1 MATENGDSAPSPAA
15 TVTRS
20 PRASTST
27 IGHSLDLPSLLPL
40 SHQHPL
46 LTAQEYDVDAF
57 LLSRIHIPLDEL
69 RAELRAYL
77 GVLREELVQLI
88 NDDYEEFISL
98 GTGLRGEGERLKGL
112 QRPLTGLRGQVE
124 IVRDVLKDHQ
134 NAVQAQLDERS
145 ALREEK
151 ALLELLQR
159 LFETLARAEALET
172 VGDDTERPKVVQRLA
187 GEYTQ
192 LVYLRNKAR
201 AEGCKVAETASPRI
215 DALRTRLSHDL
226 ASILTAALGAR
237 DEPRI
242 KQCLRTYDLIEG
254 WREAEDVVRSLVH
267 EFCAR
272 TITASALVVPP
283 SPTAPETPAASK
295 AIDRPHRLT
304 GASLLDGLYNR
315 VLAQVETYTP
325 LIAIAHSVSTEFD
338 FFSKVLWPEI
348 GTAVVDNL
356 GHVIFSAGRPD
367 ELYKHYTTTHRFLT
381 IFEGHA
387 PTADAVIAMRESRT
401 YITFERR
408 WQLPVYFQLRWKE
421 IVSTFENALVASA
434 TSPQR
439 PSTSAVS
446 SPRVSGATGWALPQ
460 SEAAWNAFKQCWAPE
475 IYLPELS
482 HRFWRLSLQILS
494 RYGSWLS
501 ATLATYKVGD
511 DEAAQAQEDA
521 VLRFAASAIADIDQ
535 LTARIGD
542 LALLADLGLSVPFPA
557 SLSTQPYA
565 ERIVAVL
572 QRRCAEPL
580 KLVKTVA
587 SQFRATAARPN
598 AAVTASH
605 FIPTI
610 LKPLNLFFEPR
621 PTLREKYQAA
631 WSVLV
636 VDHVLS
642 NYASI
647 LASVRK
653 TEDLLRRHRGA
664 RRPGFSLF
672 GNAGV
677 PGTPD
682 AEEGR
687 FKTQMLA
694 DVNALADDARKL
706 GVSVDDLGSW
716 LELKEVVERPSGEQ

>member
-1 MATENGDSAPSPAA
+1 MATEYRDDGDGEGNGTAAAAAAA
-15 TVTRS
+15 TPTAAVARS
-20 PRASTST
+20 PRASSST
-27 IGHSLDLPSLLPL
+27 VGHSLDLPSLLPL

-46 LTAQEYDVDAF
+46 LTAAEYDVDAF

-69 RAELRAYL
+69 RAELREYL

-112 QRPLTGLRGQVE
+112 QQPLSGLRGQVE

-134 NAVQAQLDERS
+134 SAVQAQLDERS

-226 ASILTAALGAR
+226 ASILTGALGAH

-267 EFCAR
+267 EFCTR
-272 TITASALVVPP
+272 TITSSALVVPP
-283 SPTAPETPAASK
+283 SPTAPETPAAGK
-295 AIDRPHRLT
+295 ALDRPHRLT

-325 LIAIAHSVSTEFD
+325 LIAIAHSVSPEFD
-338 FFSKVLWPEI
+338 FFAKVLWPEI
-348 GTAVVDNL
+348 GTAIVDNL
-356 GHVIFSAGRPD
+356 GNVIFSAGRPD

-421 IVSTFENALVASA
+421 IVSALASA
-434 TSPQR
+434 
-439 PSTSAVS
+439 STVS
-446 SPRVSGATGWALPQ
+446 SPRASGATGWALPQ

-494 RYGSWLS
+494 RYGGWLS

-511 DEAAQAQEDA
+511 DEAAAQAQEDA
-521 VLRFAASAIADIDQ
+521 VLRFAAAAVADIDQ

-542 LALLADLGLSVPFPA
+542 LALLAELGLSVPFPT
-557 SLSTQPYA
+557 SLSTQPYT

-580 KLVKTVA
+580 KFVKTVA
-587 SQFRATAARPN
+587 SQFRATAARPG

-621 PTLREKYQAA
+621 PTLREKYQAE

-706 GVSVDDLGSW
+706 GVSVDDMGSW
-716 LELKEVVERPSGEQ
+716 LELKEVVVASD